1 MSNATLC
8 LNVSVDC
15 FETVEVVQD
24 ILVVIVVNWP
34 GVESMLWLVGMTIN
48 GVSTAGMA
56 VDELGL
62 ALAGK
67 AVDGMRV
74 AG

>member
-1 MSNATLC
+1 
-8 LNVSVDC
+8 
-15 FETVEVVQD
+15 
-24 ILVVIVVNWP
+24 
-34 GVESMLWLVGMTIN
+34 MTIN

-62 ALAGK
+62 ALSGK
-67 AVDGMRV
+67 AVDGVRV